1 VTISSSQLQVKLFAK
16 ASDLAGGSS
25 VSIPW
30 TNGQTVRILRQK
42 LFESRPALGPLAS
55 RLLIAVNNEY
65 ARDDSTI
72 TMTDE
77 VACFPPV
84 SGG

>member
-1 VTISSSQLQVKLFAK
+1 
-16 ASDLAGGSS
+16 
-25 VSIPW
+25 
-30 TNGQTVRILRQK
+30 